1 MHIQGCQLF
10 VAFTNCMVYVGV
22 MKWAFFNLNS
32 LLHRQQTNA
41 RGLYESNKHDM
52 HEIKNPLG
60 QYKVPLPCW
69 ANELKTVY
77 PKQPSITEWYQIL
90 YLFFFVAFSNFFQ
103 LSFWSSSSGQLQ
115 KSNLKEN
122 DFFLFLTFSFQL
134 TPVCHLIAYIVA
146 QISFKTI

>member
-1 MHIQGCQLF
+1 MYTCIWTNPNEGTSNDLIIILHIQGCQLF
-10 VAFTNCMVYVGV
+10 VVFTNCMVYVGV

-77 PKQPSITEWYQIL
+77 PKQPSITE
-90 YLFFFVAFSNFFQ
+90 
-103 LSFWSSSSGQLQ
+103 
-115 KSNLKEN
+115 
-122 DFFLFLTFSFQL
+122 
-134 TPVCHLIAYIVA
+134 
-146 QISFKTI
+146 